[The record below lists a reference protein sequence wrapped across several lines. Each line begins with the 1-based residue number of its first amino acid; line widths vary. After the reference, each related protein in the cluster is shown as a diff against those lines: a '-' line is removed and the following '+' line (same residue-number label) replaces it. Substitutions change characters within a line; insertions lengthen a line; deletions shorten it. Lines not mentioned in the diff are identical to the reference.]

1 MVENRACVPASDY
14 DERTRICAGAALRIL
29 FCHRGNR
36 EDVSALLRLVS
47 EEAVEAMILA
57 GRTMLQVATL
67 VAVGSRSE
75 SETFPFG
82 RLCRW
87 TPDTNTGRSERL

>member
-1 MVENRACVPASDY
+1 
-14 DERTRICAGAALRIL
+14 
-29 FCHRGNR
+29 
-36 EDVSALLRLVS
+36 VS
-47 EEAVEAMILA
+47 EEVVEAMILA

-82 RLCRW
+82 RLYRW